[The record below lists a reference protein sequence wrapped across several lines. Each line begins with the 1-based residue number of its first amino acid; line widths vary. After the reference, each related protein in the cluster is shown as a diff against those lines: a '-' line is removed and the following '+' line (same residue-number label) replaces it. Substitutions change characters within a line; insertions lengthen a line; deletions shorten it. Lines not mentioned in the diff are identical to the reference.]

1 MSNFFD
7 SDIIQDELKEI
18 NQLQEQIYGSILT
31 FGMMSRET
39 KLEHIEKLELLLEK
53 QRVMYTR
60 LSLSDDPKA
69 VEMKENLRKSVAL
82 MGFPPETDMSILF
95 GSMTKTIQSLKDYID
110 NWGNPCYTIR
120 VIQQIQIYPRYPNGI
135 CRS

>member
-82 MGFPPETDMSILF
+82 MGFPPETDMNILF
-95 GSMTKTIQSLKDYID
+95 SSMTKTIESLKKYLD
-110 NWGNPCYTIR
+110 
-120 VIQQIQIYPRYPNGI
+120 
-135 CRS
+135 

>member
-18 NQLQEQIYGSILT
+18 NQLQEEIYGSILA
-31 FGMMSRET
+31 FGMMDRET

-60 LSLSDDPKA
+60 LSLSDDPEA
-69 VEMKENLRKSVAL
+69 IIMKENLRKSVAL

-95 GSMTKTIQSLKDYID
+95 SSMTKTIESLKKFID
-110 NWGNPCYTIR
+110 G
-120 VIQQIQIYPRYPNGI
+120 
-135 CRS
+135 